1 MKRTALAVVM
11 MVSAV
16 ALFANGAQ
24 ENDWEP
30 TWNPVEMTGTVS
42 IVDDYPVL
50 TANGR
55 TYLLGAPRAAWYLD
69 EVEDGQSITV
79 RGHLIDEP
87 AVEVD
92 VETDAH
98 IAVDQAVVDGE
109 VYPIGRMAA
118 FGRGGPAVAMRGRAH
133 GGPFGRFDDDD
144 DWGRGPARPGD
155 PRAPR
160 GRR

>member
-50 TANGR
+50 AANGR
-55 TYLLGAPRAAWYLD
+55 TYLLGAPRAAWYL
-69 EVEDGQSITV
+69 
-79 RGHLIDEP
+79 
-87 AVEVD
+87 
-92 VETDAH
+92 
-98 IAVDQAVVDGE
+98 GE

-144 DWGRGPARPGD
+144 DDDWGRGPARPGD